1 MDTSVDQLFKERDL
15 TITPTTILEEP
26 LTGIVILNVRFFP
39 KGIFPSGNLTPLV
52 ANS

>member
-26 LTGIVILNVRFFP
+26 LTGIVIL
-39 KGIFPSGNLTPLV
+39 GIFLKAFSQAAT
-52 ANS
+52 

>member
-26 LTGIVILNVRFFP
+26 STGMYSYFKCIVIFKMYSYF
-39 KGIFPSGNLTPLV
+39 KY
-52 ANS
+52 